1 MQSAIVDAGYGSDPV
16 GLVCGYVFEPG
27 QPAREIDSNAA
38 VGWLRAQDAAARRAP
53 APGEA
58 DRRGE
63 SGERHGQDHQGNQD
77 SEAKVARTDRA
88 DGHVRPFLWLHFN
101 LSHRA
106 CERWMKQQLGLAD
119 DFFEALKQGSHS
131 TRIERQDDAPLA
143 VVNDVIYNF
152 GVASTDIS
160 TMWASADHRLLVT
173 ARARPLRSVD
183 KLRNAVRRGEAF
195 RSPLDLVVHLL
206 RDQADV
212 LVQIVRETGVNV
224 DQIEDQLLSQRLQTN
239 RADLGAMRRGL
250 VRLQRLLA
258 PEPGALFRLLNRPP
272 AWLQEGDLR
281 ELRESTE
288 EFSLVLND
296 LAALVERIKL
306 LQEEIAAKLNEQTN
320 RTLFTLTLVTVLAL
334 PINIV
339 AGFFGM
345 NVGGIPLADH
355 PHGFWLLVAVVAS
368 FTALAGRWAF
378 RKQQLGG

>member
-1 MQSAIVDAGYGSDPV
+1 MHAGIVEAGYGSDPV
-16 GLVCGYVFEPG
+16 GLVSGFLFAPG
-27 QPAREIDSNAA
+27 QPVREIDSSAA
-38 VGWLRAQDAAARRAP
+38 AAWLRDHAPLAA
-53 APGEA
+53 
-58 DRRGE
+58 DDV
-63 SGERHGQDHQGNQD
+63 SGQD
-77 SEAKVARTDRA
+77 RTLD
-88 DGHVRPFLWLHFN
+88 RPFIWLHFN
-101 LSHRA
+101 LSHSA
-106 CERWMKQQLGLAD
+106 CERWMRSQLDLPE
-119 DFFEALKQGSHS
+119 DFFEALRQGSHS
-131 TRIERQDDAPLA
+131 TRIERQDAALLA

-152 GVASTDIS
+152 GVTSTDIS
-160 TMWASADHRLLVT
+160 TLWAHADHRLLVT

-183 KLRNAVRRGEAF
+183 RLRAAVRRGEVF

-224 DQIEDQLLSQRLQTN
+224 DQIEDQLLSQRLQSN
-239 RADLGAMRRGL
+239 RSDLGAMRRGL

-272 AWLQEGDLR
+272 AWLQESDLQ

-306 LQEEIAAKLNEQTN
+306 LQEEIAAKLNEQSN
-320 RTLFTLTLVTVLAL
+320 RTLFTLTVVTVLAL

-355 PHGFWLLVAVVAS
+355 PHGFWVLVALVAS
-368 FTALAGRWAF
+368 FTVLAGRWAF
-378 RKQQLGG
+378 RKQAL

>member
-1 MQSAIVDAGYGSDPV
+1 MQAGIVEAGYGSDPV
-16 GLVCGYVFEPG
+16 GLVSGFLFEPG
-27 QPAREIDSNAA
+27 GPVREIDSHAA
-38 VGWLRAQDAAARRAP
+38 AAWLQQIPPDAA
-53 APGEA
+53 
-58 DRRGE
+58 
-63 SGERHGQDHQGNQD
+63 RH
-77 SEAKVARTDRA
+77 
-88 DGHVRPFLWLHFN
+88 RPFMWLHFN
-101 LSHRA
+101 LSHSA
-106 CERWMKQQLGLAD
+106 CERWMKGQLPLPD
-119 DFFEALKQGSHS
+119 EYFEALRQGSRS
-131 TRIERQDDAPLA
+131 TRIERQDAALLA

-152 GVASTDIS
+152 GVTSTDIS
-160 TMWASADHRLLVT
+160 TLWAHADHRLLVT

-183 KLRNAVRRGEAF
+183 RLRAAVRRGEVF

-212 LVQIVRETGVNV
+212 LVQIVRETGASV
-224 DQIEDQLLSQRLQTN
+224 DQIEGQLLSQRLQGN

-272 AWLQEGDLR
+272 AWLQETDLQ

-345 NVGGIPLADH
+345 NVGGVPLADH
-355 PHGFWLLVAVVAS
+355 PHGFWVLVALVAS
-368 FTALAGRWAF
+368 FTVLAGRWAF
-378 RKQQLGG
+378 RKQAG

>member
-1 MQSAIVDAGYGSDPV
+1 MQAGIVEAGYGSDPV
-16 GLVCGYVFEPG
+16 GLVSGFLFAPG
-27 QPAREIDSNAA
+27 GAVREIDSQGAA
-38 VGWLRAQDAAARRAP
+38 VWLQQAPPAAAP
-53 APGEA
+53 E
-58 DRRGE
+58 
-63 SGERHGQDHQGNQD
+63 
-77 SEAKVARTDRA
+77 
-88 DGHVRPFLWLHFN
+88 RPFVWLHFN
-101 LSHRA
+101 LSHSA
-106 CERWMKQQLGLAD
+106 CERWMKAHLGLPD
-119 DFFEALKQGSHS
+119 EYFEALRQGSRS
-131 TRIERQDDAPLA
+131 TRIERLDAALLA

-152 GVASTDIS
+152 GVTSTDIS
-160 TMWASADHRLLVT
+160 TMWVHADRRLLVT

-183 KLRNAVRRGEAF
+183 RLREAVRHGEVF
-195 RSPLDLVVHLL
+195 RSPLDLMVHLL

-224 DQIEDQLLSQRLQTN
+224 DQIEDQLLSQRLQGN

-272 AWLQEGDLR
+272 AWLQETDLQ

-320 RTLFTLTLVTVLAL
+320 RTLFTLTMVTVLAL

-345 NVGGIPLADH
+345 NVGGVPLAEH
-355 PHGFWLLVAVVAS
+355 PHGFWVLVALVAS
-368 FTALAGRWAF
+368 FTVLAGRWAF
-378 RKQQLGG
+378 RKQQA

>member
-1 MQSAIVDAGYGSDPV
+1 MQAGIVEAGYGSDPV
-16 GLVCGYVFEPG
+16 GLVSGFLFEPG
-27 QPAREIDSNAA
+27 GPVREIDSH
-38 VGWLRAQDAAARRAP
+38 AAAAWLQQIPPDP
-53 APGEA
+53 A
-58 DRRGE
+58 
-63 SGERHGQDHQGNQD
+63 RH
-77 SEAKVARTDRA
+77 
-88 DGHVRPFLWLHFN
+88 RPFMWLHFN
-101 LSHRA
+101 LSHSA
-106 CERWMKQQLGLAD
+106 CERWMKGQLPLPD
-119 DFFEALKQGSHS
+119 EYFEALRQGSRS
-131 TRIERQDDAPLA
+131 TRIERQDAALLA

-152 GVASTDIS
+152 GVTSTDIS
-160 TMWASADHRLLVT
+160 TLWAHADHRLLVT

-183 KLRNAVRRGEAF
+183 RLRAAVRRGEVF

-212 LVQIVRETGVNV
+212 LVQIVRETGASV
-224 DQIEDQLLSQRLQTN
+224 DQIEDQLLSQRLQGN

-272 AWLQEGDLR
+272 AWLQETDLQ

-345 NVGGIPLADH
+345 NVGGVPLADH
-355 PHGFWLLVAVVAS
+355 PHGFWVLVALVAS
-368 FTALAGRWAF
+368 FTVLAGRWAF
-378 RKQQLGG
+378 RKQAG

>member
-1 MQSAIVDAGYGSDPV
+1 MQSGIVEAGYGSDPV
-16 GLVCGYVFEPG
+16 GLISGFLFVPGEPV
-27 QPAREIDSNAA
+27 REIDS
-38 VGWLRAQDAAARRAP
+38 REAAAWLHAP
-53 APGEA
+53 AVVAQE
-58 DRRGE
+58 
-63 SGERHGQDHQGNQD
+63 GQ
-77 SEAKVARTDRA
+77 A
-88 DGHVRPFLWLHFN
+88 RPFVWLHFN
-101 LSHRA
+101 LAHSA
-106 CERWMKQQLGLAD
+106 CERWMRSQLGLPE
-119 DFFEALKQGSHS
+119 DFFEALRQGSHS
-131 TRIERQDDAPLA
+131 TRIERQDAALLA

-152 GVASTDIS
+152 GVTSTDIS
-160 TMWASADHRLLVT
+160 TLWAHADHRLLVT

-183 KLRNAVRRGEAF
+183 RLRAAVRRGEAF

-224 DQIEDQLLSQRLQTN
+224 DQIEDQLLAQRLRSN
-239 RADLGAMRRGL
+239 RTDVGAMRRGL

-272 AWLQEGDLR
+272 AWLQETDLQ

-288 EFSLVLND
+288 EFSLVLSD

-320 RTLFTLTLVTVLAL
+320 RTLFTLTMVTVLAL

-345 NVGGIPLADH
+345 NVGGIPLAEH
-355 PHGFWLLVAVVAS
+355 PHGFWVLVALVAS

-378 RKQQLGG
+378 RKQQSQ